1 MNPAIV
7 LKGSKNNLQI
17 FDDYTS
23 TYRVAAYCRVSTDL
37 SDSTNSLQAQIA
49 FFEEY
54 FEEYP
59 NWIKV
64 GIFADEGIS
73 GTSLKKRDQFNQ
85 MIELARTG
93 KIDIILTKEVS
104 RFSRNVLD
112 FLKILEDLKAKN
124 VSIHFLAEGLRTD
137 NPKDYNTLCDSVL
150 KAQLESS
157 RTSSRVQWGHER
169 RMRKGVIFGRREMYG
184 YNIVRDEDGN
194 QHLEIIEE
202 EAEIIRNIYTWFAA
216 GDGTHTIARRL
227 EQQGKKTKRYKNGW
241 TPTVIL
247 RIVRNEKYV
256 GDLLQGKTYT
266 TDPLSHQKKYNRG
279 ERNKYYIRDHHPDE
293 AIIDRELWDKVQR
306 ILEEKAPSDEM
317 RAKHSNR
324 YWVSGKIYCGLCGE
338 RYVSLRKK
346 LKDSQYKAWNCF
358 ENNARGQYKKVVRD
372 TGEVAYVGCN
382 SLRVN
387 DKVLKNAIYDIITEV
402 IRPQKQKI
410 IDAFRAD
417 LSKEHKPKDHQK
429 KIIALKKE
437 IKFLDDKIQDWFEK
451 KEMSDNRDDAIRYQ
465 RLIDKQRV
473 KLEEL
478 QKELYDLEIKGDAID
493 DATRYINTCIEEL
506 EKIVSLSDDEINE
519 GLFERITKKIVVYP
533 LKVIELHLSFLTSP
547 IILQYDATGK
557 GKYYKTTFTILSRE
571 EFDEL
576 MKNAPKNE
584 IHAPTE

>member
-1 MNPAIV
+1 MAQAIV
-7 LKGSKNNLQI
+7 YKGQEPTRKI
-17 FDDYTS
+17 FDDST
-23 TYRVAAYCRVSTDL
+23 TYRVGAYCRVSTDL
-37 SDSTNSLQAQIA
+37 EDQANSLQAQID
-49 FFEEY
+49 FFEDY
-54 FEEYP
+54 FEDNP

-73 GTSLKKRDQFNQ
+73 GTSLKKRDQFNK
-85 MIELARTG
+85 MIELAKAG

-104 RFSRNVLD
+104 RFSRNVKD
-112 FLKILEDLKAKN
+112 FLIIVDELKEKK
-124 VSIHFLAEGLRTD
+124 VSIHFLAEDLCTD
-137 NPKDYNTLCDSVL
+137 DPDDYSELVDYIV
-150 KAQLESS
+150 KAQNESEKTS
-157 RTSSRVQWGHER
+157 RRVKWGHER
-169 RMRKGVIFGRREMYG
+169 KMRKGVVFGRKEMYG
-184 YNIVRDEDGN
+184 YNIVKDEFGK
-194 QHLEIIEE
+194 QHFEIIEE
-202 EAEIIRNIYTWFAA
+202 EAETIRNIFAWFAA

-247 RIVRNEKYV
+247 RIVRNERYV

-293 AIIDRELWDKVQR
+293 AIIDRELWNKVQR

-317 RAKHSNR
+317 KAKHSNR

-358 ENNARGQYKKVVRD
+358 ENNARGQYKMVVRD

-387 DKVLKNAIYDIITEV
+387 DKVLKNAIYSIITEV

-417 LSKEHKPKDHQK
+417 LAQKHKPKDHQK
-429 KIIALKKE
+429 EIIALKKD

-451 KEMSDNRDDAIRYQ
+451 KEMSENRNDVIRYQ
-465 RLIDKQRV
+465 RLIDKQSAN
-473 KLEEL
+473 LENL
-478 QKELYDLEIKGDAID
+478 QKRLFDLETKGDAID
-493 DATRYINTCIEEL
+493 DATRYINACIEEL
-506 EKIVSLSDDEINE
+506 EKIVTLSDDEINE
-519 GLFERITKKIVVYP
+519 GLFERITKKIVIYP
-533 LKVIELHLSFLTSP
+533 LKIIELHLSFLTSP
-547 IILQYDATGK
+547 VILRYDATGK
-557 GKYYKTTFTILSRE
+557 GKYYKTTFTILTRE
-571 EFDEL
+571 QFEEL
-576 MKNAPKNE
+576 MQNAPKNE
-584 IHAPTE
+584 IHSPTE